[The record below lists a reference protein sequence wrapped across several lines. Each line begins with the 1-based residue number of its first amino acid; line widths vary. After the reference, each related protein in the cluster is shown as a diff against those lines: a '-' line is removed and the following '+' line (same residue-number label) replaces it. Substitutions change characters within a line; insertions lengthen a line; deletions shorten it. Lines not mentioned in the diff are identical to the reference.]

1 MRKPYV
7 IAEAGCNHCGDL
19 ETAMRLIHEAR
30 SANADAIKFQ
40 AYVVDKINDESLHD
54 FLSEAQL
61 TPEDLTFLKEEA
73 EDYGLNF
80 ICSAFDKES
89 VDMLHDIKCVNI
101 KVPSGVMLDEDVIT
115 TINNLPFAK
124 VFLSTGMSTPDEIKK
139 AYCGLS
145 SKAVVLM
152 HCVSA
157 YPCREQDAQIGTLEL
172 LKEMAD
178 PDDEIGYSDH
188 CMKGIAAIAAAA
200 QGYVDYIEHHFCLQ
214 DQLEL
219 NLPDIPV
226 SFGPYEF
233 SIYVSNVKTAY
244 KCVKDCERGIL
255 DCERP
260 MAHRRKK

>member
-7 IAEAGCNHCGDL
+7 IAEAGCNHCGSL
-19 ETAMRLIHEAR
+19 ELAMRLIHEAKR
-30 SANADAIKFQ
+30 AGADAIKFQ

-61 TPEDLTFLKEEA
+61 SPEKLSTLKEEA
-73 EDYGLNF
+73 GDYGLDF

-89 VDMLHDIKCVNI
+89 VDMLHDIKCGNI
-101 KVPSGVMLDEDVIT
+101 KVPSGVMLDDEVIL

-124 VFLSTGMSTPDEIKK
+124 VFLSTGMSTWNEIRH

-145 SKAVVLM
+145 HKAVVLM

-157 YPCREQDAQIGTLEL
+157 YPCREEDANIGVLGI

-188 CMKGIAAIAAAA
+188 CMEGLAAIAAVA
-200 QGYVDYIEHHFCLQ
+200 QEHVDYVEHHLCLEHQ
-214 DQLEL
+214 CDL

-226 SFGPYEF
+226 SFDPDVF
-233 SIYVSNVKTAY
+233 SIYTENLKRTYECIAGCERKVY
-244 KCVKDCERGIL
+244 DCEK
-255 DCERP
+255 P